1 MKQHRT
7 MVTVEQLCPTCG
19 DQSYHWRSQPLILGK
34 HPPRNILLSFAVLM
48 AGASISKVLL
58 VFKRLMLSAC
68 CARTYITHQKKFLF
82 PVILHFWESYRASLV
97 AKLKDMKDV
106 VWSGDGRFHS
116 MRHSAK
122 FGEYTMFCPTILKV
136 AHFEL
141 LQVLMVQFCT
151 SKI

>member
-7 MVTVEQLCPTCG
+7 TVTVEQLCPTCG
-19 DQSYHWRSQPLILGK
+19 NQSYHLRSQPLILGK
-34 HPPRNILLSFAVLM
+34 YSAGIIILSFAVLM

-58 VFKRLMLSAC
+58 VFKHLTLSAYR
-68 CARTYITHQKKFLF
+68 AHTYFTHQKKFLF

-116 MRHSAK
+116 TRHSAK
-122 FGEYTMFCPTILKV
+122 FGEYTMFCPTILQV

-141 LQVLMVQFCT
+141 LQVLMVQY
-151 SKI
+151 ILYV